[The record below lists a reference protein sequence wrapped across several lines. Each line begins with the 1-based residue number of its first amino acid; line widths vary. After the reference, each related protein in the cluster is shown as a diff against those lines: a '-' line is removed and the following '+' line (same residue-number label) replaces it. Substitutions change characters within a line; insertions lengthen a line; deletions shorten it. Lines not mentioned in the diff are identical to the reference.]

1 MIKNKKIMIIAHRG
15 ASACESEN
23 TMAAFKAAVK
33 MKADGI
39 ECDVRMTA
47 DKRLAIIHD
56 ATIDRTT
63 SGKGKVKDYTL
74 NQLKQYNIP
83 ELQEII
89 NLIKLSG
96 LLLLI
101 EIKERGT
108 EQQIV
113 SVIRKNKIENKVM
126 IISFYADSIK
136 NIKKLSNIKT
146 GLIFSKL
153 DRSIETALASKA
165 DWILP
170 KADIATARLVK
181 SAHKAHLR
189 VLIWTV
195 DDVSKARK
203 LVALGTDGII
213 TNLPKGLFEMLK
225 EQEGL

>member
-1 MIKNKKIMIIAHRG
+1 MIEKKKIMIIAHRG
-15 ASACESEN
+15 ASAYESEN
-23 TMAAFKAAVK
+23 TMAAFRAAVK

-39 ECDVRMTA
+39 ECDVRVTA

-63 SGKGKVKDYTL
+63 SGKGKVRDYTL
-74 NQLKQYNIP
+74 NQLKRYNIP

-89 NLIKLSG
+89 DLIKLTG

-101 EIKERGT
+101 EIKEKGT

-113 SVIRKNKIENKVM
+113 SVIKKNKIKNKV
-126 IISFYADSIK
+126 IIVSFYADSIK
-136 NIKKLSNIKT
+136 KIKRLSNIKT

-153 DRSIETALASKA
+153 DRPIETALASKA
-165 DWILP
+165 DWIVP
-170 KADIATARLVK
+170 KADIVTARLVK
-181 SAHKAHLR
+181 LMHKAHLK

-203 LVALGTDGII
+203 LVALGADGIA
-213 TNLPKGLFEMLK
+213 TNKPGLLKKGLK
-225 EQEGL
+225 